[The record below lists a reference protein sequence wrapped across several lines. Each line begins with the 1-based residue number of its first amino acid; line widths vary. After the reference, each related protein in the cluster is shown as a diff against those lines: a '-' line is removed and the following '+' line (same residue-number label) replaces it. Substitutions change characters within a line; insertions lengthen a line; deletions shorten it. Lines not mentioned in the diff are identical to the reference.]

1 MTRLFQRLLKN
12 GSIFF
17 FLAGFSI
24 LLVYSAVRAPA
35 PEFASETIVEFPRQ
49 DEETI
54 RTRRANRPYSKRP
67 APVALS
73 AGSDESDTGP
83 VEPDPILRGLRAIP
97 KSSGMM
103 VLEANAIKHSWIF
116 DALEGC
122 IDFQDTDLPEG
133 FPEDFDLTES
143 IDRVATGDG
152 VALVSGFFEGIDWEA
167 AAGEPTEIRDG
178 TKIYEASE
186 GNFFAIWDNQ
196 MMITADSQEALDE
209 VLNGLMNPESV
220 PATGGLDANDA
231 YGDIYGK
238 FNGAVMQQMVP
249 EEYQDQLTPEL
260 LETLQSVDFHV
271 DTSQGLAMSAQ
282 VHSDDEETL
291 KALNFV
297 MKLAL
302 SQAKNSMVDMANEEF
317 PSEALGLAQALQA
330 SKIGPAADGTLNF
343 DLALPRDVMESFLR
357 EACTRV
363 QETDIEDEEVFV
375 EPDDASVVEVEPFEE
390 P

>member
-1 MTRLFQRLLKN
+1 MTRLFQRLRKN

-49 DEETI
+49 NEEAI

-67 APVALS
+67 VPVPLS
-73 AGSDESDTGP
+73 SGSDETDTSP

-152 VALVSGFFEGIDWEA
+152 VALVSGFFEGID
-167 AAGEPTEIRDG
+167 
-178 TKIYEASE
+178 
-186 GNFFAIWDNQ
+186 
-196 MMITADSQEALDE
+196 
-209 VLNGLMNPESV
+209 
-220 PATGGLDANDA
+220 
-231 YGDIYGK
+231 
-238 FNGAVMQQMVP
+238 
-249 EEYQDQLTPEL
+249 
-260 LETLQSVDFHV
+260 
-271 DTSQGLAMSAQ
+271 
-282 VHSDDEETL
+282 
-291 KALNFV
+291 
-297 MKLAL
+297 
-302 SQAKNSMVDMANEEF
+302 
-317 PSEALGLAQALQA
+317 
-330 SKIGPAADGTLNF
+330 
-343 DLALPRDVMESFLR
+343 
-357 EACTRV
+357 
-363 QETDIEDEEVFV
+363 
-375 EPDDASVVEVEPFEE
+375 
-390 P
+390 